1 MTMVIAIKG
10 ERMTLLDLI
19 DQCIL
24 QDYEENV
31 KEKDEYGDAKRI
43 REAEEELFSELE
55 NESIEKIKLLEIA
68 IRNQMENIYTESQ
81 KYLLN
86 YAFRLGMEMQKAF
99 DQEDYE

>member
-1 MTMVIAIKG
+1 MTMVIAVKG

-68 IRNQMENIYTESQ
+68 IIKWKISI
-81 KYLLN
+81 LN
-86 YAFRLGMEMQKAF
+86 RKSIC
-99 DQEDYE
+99 